1 MNIGETRRRTV
12 GEIDGFISP
21 LRAAC
26 DDQKMNA
33 SLQKLLSMPDAERRA
48 FVRSWVSDLLIK
60 EAPKDFTEA
69 IACLLDDAV
78 AEQAYAVIYQCSRP
92 KGAP

>member
-1 MNIGETRRRTV
+1 MTRRRTV
-12 GEIDGFISP
+12 GEIEGFINL

-26 DDQKMNA
+26 EDQKMNT
-33 SLQKLLSMPDAERRA
+33 SLQKLLSMPDEERRA
-48 FVRSWVSDLLIK
+48 FVQSWVSDLLIK

-78 AEQAYAVIYQCSRP
+78 AEKAYEVIFQCSRP
-92 KGAP
+92 KGVP

>member
-1 MNIGETRRRTV
+1 MKSGSETKRRTV
-12 GEIDGFISP
+12 GEIESFINL

-33 SLQKLLSMPDAERRA
+33 ALENLLSFPDEKRRA
-48 FVRSWVSDLLIK
+48 LVHNWVSDLLIK
-60 EAPKDFTEA
+60 EAPKEFTEA

-78 AEQAYAVIYQCSRP
+78 AEKAYEVIYQCRR
-92 KGAP
+92 

>member
-1 MNIGETRRRTV
+1 MTRHRTV
-12 GEIDGFISP
+12 GEIEGFINL

-26 DDQKMNA
+26 EDQNMNA
-33 SLQKLLSMPDAERRA
+33 ALQKLLSMPDEERRA
-48 FVRSWVSDLLIK
+48 FVQSWVADLLIK

-78 AEQAYAVIYQCSRP
+78 AEKAYEVIFQCSRP
-92 KGAP
+92 KGVP